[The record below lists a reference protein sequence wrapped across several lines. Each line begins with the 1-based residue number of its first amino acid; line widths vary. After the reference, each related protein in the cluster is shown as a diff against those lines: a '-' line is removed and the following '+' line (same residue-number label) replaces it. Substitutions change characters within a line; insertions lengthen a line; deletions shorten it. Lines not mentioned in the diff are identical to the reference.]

1 MRDYEYL
8 ELDGVALS
16 ELLAKGETSSDA
28 LLTCAISIAKHVNPA
43 LNAICYPD
51 YEASMALAR
60 NGSRGGVFRGI
71 PFLLKDSGL
80 ASARLDSK
88 LGSSLFDSIKYAA
101 DSTLVARFEDAGLIP
116 FARTTVPELCMAPT
130 TEATQN
136 GGPTRNPHD
145 FSRSAGGSSGG
156 AAAAVAAGIVPVAH
170 GSDGAG
176 SIRIPA
182 SCCGVFGLKPSRGRV
197 PMGPYRGEGWAGLA
211 VDGVISRTVRD
222 TAAVLDAVSGFEPGA
237 PYCAPPL
244 SRPLTDVVNK
254 PFDRPLRIAVWKEPL
269 NGIALAP
276 ECAAAVDATAQ
287 LLRDLGH
294 EVEYLPAPSGLDYES
309 FVADHIRVL
318 AANIVLSVDA
328 RLNMLGRRLRD
339 GDLEPAILD
348 GYELGKSVPAS
359 QYAAAVAR
367 FHSLGRL
374 LDVPFERFDI
384 VLTST
389 LAQLPA
395 ELGTLTMNGTFTVL
409 REKVSRYSTYLAIL
423 NASGQPAAS
432 VPTYWTE
439 HGLPVGSQLI
449 GRYGR
454 EDLIVQLASQ
464 LESTGSWQPAR
475 RRPQFNA

>member
-16 ELLAKGETSSDA
+16 ELLATGETSSEA
-28 LLTCAISIAKHVNPA
+28 LLACAISIARQTNPA

-51 YEASMALAR
+51 YEASMQLAR
-60 NGSRGGVFRGI
+60 DWRPSGAFRGI

-80 ASARLDSK
+80 ASARLNSK
-88 LGSSLFDSIKYAA
+88 LGSSLFDSIQYSA
-101 DSTLVARFEDAGLIP
+101 DSTLVARFADAGLIS

-145 FSRSAGGSSGG
+145 HSRSAGGSSGG
-156 AAAAVAAGIVPVAH
+156 AAAAVATGIVPVAH

-176 SIRIPA
+176 SIRIPS

-211 VDGVISRTVRD
+211 ADGVISRTVRD
-222 TAAVLDAVSGFEPGA
+222 TAAALDAVSGFEPGA

-244 SRPLTDVVNK
+244 SRPLIDAVHR

-269 NGIALAP
+269 DGIALAP

-294 EVEYLPAPSGLDYES
+294 EVEYRPPPAGLDYED

-328 RLNMLGRRLRD
+328 RLNVLGRKLRD

-348 GYELGKSVPAS
+348 GYELGKSISAS
-359 QYAAAVAR
+359 QYAAAVTR

-374 LDVPFERFDI
+374 LDEPFEHYDI

-395 ELGTLTMNGTFTVL
+395 RLGSLSMNDSFTSF
-409 REKVSRYSTYLAIL
+409 RAKVGRYSTYLAIL

-439 HGLPVGSQLI
+439 NGLPVGSQLV
-449 GRYGR
+449 GRFGR

-464 LESTGSWQPAR
+464 LESTGTWQPAR